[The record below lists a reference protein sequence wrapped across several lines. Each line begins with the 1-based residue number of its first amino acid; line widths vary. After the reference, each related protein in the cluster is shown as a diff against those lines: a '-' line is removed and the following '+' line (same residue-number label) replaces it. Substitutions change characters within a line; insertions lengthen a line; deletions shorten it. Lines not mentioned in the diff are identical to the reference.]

1 MSENPL
7 EAAMR
12 RKLAISDLKALLK
25 DGPHEMRVCHDDY
38 DHDAGPIIYCVYD
51 GWSVRTPVAYIQQRW
66 AEHVVDLPPPTP
78 PPRGWPSDHG

>member
-25 DGPHEMRVCHDDY
+25 DGPHATMITITTQAPDWRIV
-38 DHDAGPIIYCVYD
+38 
-51 GWSVRTPVAYIQQRW
+51 
-66 AEHVVDLPPPTP
+66 
-78 PPRGWPSDHG
+78 